1 MKTECRKLLAVVQPP
16 GGRVGHVPL
25 TFSQLADVPAHYV
38 LHSWMWSSHETN
50 PKQLQVR
57 VHDEHNFNCYDRVLY
72 HSIVNLV
79 TSRHLVRVI
88 FSYAH
93 AGIFIAE
100 IDLSA
105 VRT

>member
-1 MKTECRKLLAVVQPP
+1 MAQ
-16 GGRVGHVPL
+16 
-25 TFSQLADVPAHYV
+25 
-38 LHSWMWSSHETN
+38 HS
-50 PKQLQVR
+50 LG
-57 VHDEHNFNCYDRVLY
+57 CYDRVLY

-100 IDLSA
+100 VDLSA